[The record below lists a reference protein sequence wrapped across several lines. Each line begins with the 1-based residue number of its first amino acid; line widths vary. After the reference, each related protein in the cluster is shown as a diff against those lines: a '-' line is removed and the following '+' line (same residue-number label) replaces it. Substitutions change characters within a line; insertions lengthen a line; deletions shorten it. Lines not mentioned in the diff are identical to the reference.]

1 MTAFDRAFIRAYRPQ
16 DAAAQQHATPT
27 SEAAAAM
34 SSAAPAVATH
44 EIEHHP
50 APAVIAPPTAATRNS
65 VLAALEQP
73 FRATF
78 GAVRSLPTCPS
89 LSQAMNAPAGR
100 SMLAEASVSME
111 AGPSLAVAEPPAANE
126 PSRRAMSFAAY
137 ARHHEVS
144 ERAEP
149 PPTTCG
155 PYRDA
160 VAPMAVSAAVA
171 PSPSE
176 PVAPISLHAQPVATP
191 DSLAALRATLQ
202 SGFEMPSTTSPFD
215 AIHASSAAMPTAADT
230 AAIAAETMLP
240 SPAIQSLVEPAVAQ
254 VSSAEATFRPAW
266 QMEQFTWPKMCRRMF
281 ARAAEELD
289 RIAVAFIA
297 AKQRGQ
303 TVLAVSGWNYGEGA
317 TTLLL
322 CAARRLAERGIRI
335 VLVDAD
341 VERPRLA
348 RRLGV
353 QPQAGWNQSAM
364 PLQGTSLAEVIVLAT
379 INNIALAPAC
389 EPSSGAERPTG
400 NRSGL
405 ADCLETL
412 RTHYDLV
419 LVDLGPLENVLAGLG
434 SAGENPFRGID
445 AVVLVRD
452 PRLTTQEQSGEIE
465 SQLTAAGITIP
476 GIIENFVDL

>member
-1 MTAFDRAFIRAYRPQ
+1 
-16 DAAAQQHATPT
+16 
-27 SEAAAAM
+27 
-34 SSAAPAVATH
+34 
-44 EIEHHP
+44 
-50 APAVIAPPTAATRNS
+50 
-65 VLAALEQP
+65 
-73 FRATF
+73 
-78 GAVRSLPTCPS
+78 
-89 LSQAMNAPAGR
+89 
-100 SMLAEASVSME
+100 
-111 AGPSLAVAEPPAANE
+111 
-126 PSRRAMSFAAY
+126 
-137 ARHHEVS
+137 
-144 ERAEP
+144 
-149 PPTTCG
+149 
-155 PYRDA
+155 
-160 VAPMAVSAAVA
+160 
-171 PSPSE
+171 
-176 PVAPISLHAQPVATP
+176 
-191 DSLAALRATLQ
+191 
-202 SGFEMPSTTSPFD
+202 MPSTTSPLD
-215 AIHASSAAMPTAADT
+215 AIHTSSAAAPTAAET
-230 AAIAAETMLP
+230 AAIAAETTLP

-289 RIAVAFIA
+289 RIADAFIA

-364 PLQGTSLAEVIVLAT
+364 PPQGTSLAEVIVLAT